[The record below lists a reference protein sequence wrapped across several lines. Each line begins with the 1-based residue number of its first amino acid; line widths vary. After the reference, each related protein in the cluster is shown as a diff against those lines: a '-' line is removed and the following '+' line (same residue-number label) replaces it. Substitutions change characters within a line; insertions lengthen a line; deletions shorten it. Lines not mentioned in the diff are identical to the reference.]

1 MLHVSVEIQDTQTA
15 TCGAPDG
22 GRPEARTA
30 LERGRWKRGR
40 EGGGRWKRGRE
51 REGGRE
57 GEREGG
63 RVSEGG
69 NEGGRE
75 GGREGEV

>member
-30 LERGRWKRGR
+30 LERGREVEER
-40 EGGGRWKRGRE
+40 EGGRGKVEEREGEGGWKRGRE
-51 REGGRE
+51 RGGEG
-57 GEREGG
+57 
-63 RVSEGG
+63 
-69 NEGGRE
+69 
-75 GGREGEV
+75 